1 MVSDAEQLAT
11 WRTIGAR
18 YSEQVLDL
26 APRVLK
32 SGGLGE
38 QGKLPY
44 TNVSKLITRMG
55 SEGTIG
61 HRSHGYG
68 TYINCKGKRPRLV
81 PAELTK

>member
-1 MVSDAEQLAT
+1 MQHQPCSRYRTYSIHTLEMVSDAEQLAT

-38 QGKLPY
+38 QGKLRY
-44 TNVSKLITRMG
+44 TDVCPKADNQNG
-55 SEGTIG
+55 E
-61 HRSHGYG
+61 
-68 TYINCKGKRPRLV
+68 
-81 PAELTK
+81 

>member
-1 MVSDAEQLAT
+1 MVSDVEQLAT

-32 SGGLGE
+32 SGRLGE

-44 TNVSKLITRMG
+44 EDVCPKADNQNG
-55 SEGTIG
+55 E
-61 HRSHGYG
+61 
-68 TYINCKGKRPRLV
+68 
-81 PAELTK
+81 

>member
-38 QGKLPY
+38 QGKLPG
-44 TNVSKLITRMG
+44 TNTCGKADIQNG
-55 SEGTIG
+55 ESE
-61 HRSHGYG
+61 
-68 TYINCKGKRPRLV
+68 NNRLSQPWIWDV
-81 PAELTK
+81 YPLRR

>member
-38 QGKLPY
+38 QGKLPQ
-44 TNVSKLITRMG
+44 L
-55 SEGTIG
+55 G
-61 HRSHGYG
+61 HSDQS
-68 TYINCKGKRPRLV
+68 
-81 PAELTK
+81 

>member
-1 MVSDAEQLAT
+1 VLNEGILHIHTANMVSDAEQLAT

-38 QGKLPY
+38 QGELPY
-44 TNVSKLITRMG
+44 TDVCPKADDQNG
-55 SEGTIG
+55 E
-61 HRSHGYG
+61 
-68 TYINCKGKRPRLV
+68 
-81 PAELTK
+81 

>member
-1 MVSDAEQLAT
+1 MGSPLRSRHAISAVLKYGIVQIHTANMVSDAEQLAT

-26 APRVLK
+26 APKVLR

-44 TNVSKLITRMG
+44 TDVCGEADNQNG
-55 SEGTIG
+55 E
-61 HRSHGYG
+61 
-68 TYINCKGKRPRLV
+68 
-81 PAELTK
+81 

>member
-1 MVSDAEQLAT
+1 MLNEGVVHIHTLEMVSDAEQLAT

-38 QGKLPY
+38 QGKLPQ
-44 TNVSKLITRMG
+44 S
-55 SEGTIG
+55 G
-61 HRSHGYG
+61 H
-68 TYINCKGKRPRLV
+68 
-81 PAELTK
+81 